1 MSLKASRLI
10 VETLRSSG
18 SDVIFGLPGVHA
30 LGLWAAM
37 EEAGMRY
44 VGFRH
49 EQAAAHAADGF
60 GRATGR
66 PGVVALSTGPG
77 ALNAASA
84 LAEANVSSSPVLAI
98 ASNIPSAQVGSGKG
112 HLHEGADHASA
123 FGSVTR
129 RFEGVTSPEEVA
141 GRLRSALGAAVGGR
155 PGAAM
160 LEVPADLFDAEVQG
174 DAEPVKPRRPAPDT
188 SLVDEAAGL
197 LSLAARP
204 VVWAGGGIL
213 RSGAS
218 QGLVAVA
225 EALDAPVVT
234 TFMGKGAI
242 SEDHPLAIGT
252 MIRMPETESLL
263 QEADAMLAVG
273 TRFSGMSTA
282 NHKMD
287 IPAQLVHIDIDP
299 EEVGRNY
306 PARLGIAAD
315 AAAALAALGTALGDR
330 RDRGGR
336 DRAASVRRAAF
347 ERARSEGPKEVEM
360 LEALR
365 GGIEPETPVVHDM
378 CVPSYWSWPFLP
390 ATVPNTSHAPYGY
403 GSLGFAFPAAI
414 GMAAGLGRPVVAF
427 CGDGGFQYHLREL
440 ATVAE
445 HSLPVVTLVFNDR
458 AWGILR
464 SFSRARYS
472 SDFGM
477 ELPGP
482 DFVALSQSYGVEAT
496 RAEDPEA
503 LEKAVR
509 RALESG
515 EPQVIEVPGSWEP
528 PPPAAY
534 YRR

>member
-1 MSLKASRLI
+1 MKASRLI

-18 SDVIFGLPGVHA
+18 SGVFFGLPGVHA

-37 EEAGMRY
+37 EEADVQY
-44 VGFRH
+44 IGFRH

-60 GRATGR
+60 GRATGN

-84 LAEANVSSSPVLAI
+84 LAEANVSSSPLLAI
-98 ASNIPSAQVGSGKG
+98 ASNIPSSQVGSGKG
-112 HLHEGADHASA
+112 YLHEGADHGSA
-123 FGSVTR
+123 FGAVTR
-129 RFEGVTSPEEVA
+129 RFERATTPEEISPA
-141 GRLRSALGAAVGGR
+141 LRSALGAAVGGR
-155 PGAAM
+155 QGAAM
-160 LEVPADLFDAEVQG
+160 LEIPADLFDAEVTQS
-174 DAEPVKPRRPAPDT
+174 AQPVTARRPTPDS
-188 SLVDEAAGL
+188 SLVEEAARL

-204 VVWAGGGIL
+204 VVWAGGGVL

-218 QGLVAVA
+218 EALVAVA

-242 SEDHPLAIGT
+242 PEGHPLAIGT
-252 MIRMPETESLL
+252 MIRMPETERLL
-263 QEADAMLAVG
+263 AEADAMLAVG

-282 NHKMD
+282 NHKMEL
-287 IPAQLVHIDIDP
+287 PAQLVHIDIDP
-299 EEVGRNY
+299 DEVGRNY
-306 PARLGIAAD
+306 PVRYGIAAD
-315 AAAALAALGTALGDR
+315 ADAALTAIREALSERG
-330 RDRGGR
+330 DRGGR
-336 DRAASVRRAAF
+336 DRAASVRGAAF
-347 ERARSEGPKEVEM
+347 ERARNEGPKEVEM

-365 GGIEPETPVVHDM
+365 RAIDPETPVVHDM
-378 CVPSYWSWPFLP
+378 CVPSYWSWPFLET
-390 ATVPNTSHAPYGY
+390 TVPNTSHAPYGY

-414 GMAAGLGRPVVAF
+414 GMAAGLDRPVVAF

-445 HSLPVVTLVFNDR
+445 HSLPVVSLVFNDR

-477 ELPGP
+477 DLPGP
-482 DFVALSQSYGVEAT
+482 DFVALARAYGVEAT
-496 RAEDPEA
+496 SATDPEA

-509 RALESG
+509 RAFESG
-515 EPQVIEVPGSWEP
+515 GPQVVEVPGSWEP